1 MCNIVSFVFR
11 GSYKCLLFINHPKS
25 LFLCFIFELTFVM
38 ILRNNNHKIYI
49 MIKKHFLKEIEISGT
64 QSRGA
69 ANSSKE
75 VSKIQSWLNLYAFL
89 NPSKGTSTGIDGD
102 FGPATERAVKNY
114 QKANG
119 LTENGIVTQELFRK
133 MADPMIKAF
142 TQPVEGTGLR
152 ELVVNAAK
160 QHLVAGARELTI
172 KGEGNRGPWVR
183 AYMDGSEGRDQ
194 LWCMGFVQTI
204 LDQAT
209 SQVGGSFT
217 NIVKR
222 SFSCDAVAGEAQKR
236 GSFIGYTLVRNR
248 VYHVQP
254 GDIFLLQSSTNS
266 HDWVH
271 TGIVVESNGDVF
283 ETIEGN
289 TNADG
294 SENGYG
300 VLRRTRNFMKSKLDI
315 IRID

>member
-1 MCNIVSFVFR
+1 
-11 GSYKCLLFINHPKS
+11 
-25 LFLCFIFELTFVM
+25 
-38 ILRNNNHKIYI
+38 
-49 MIKKHFLKEIEISGT
+49 MIKNYFQREIEISGT

-102 FGPATERAVKNY
+102 FGPATEKAVRNY

-119 LTENGIVTQELFRK
+119 LREDGIVTQELFRR

-142 TQPVEGTGLR
+142 TQRVAGTGLR
-152 ELVVNAAK
+152 ELMVNAAK
-160 QHLVAGARELTI
+160 QHLIAGARELTI

-194 LWCMGFVQTI
+194 LWCMGFVQTV
-204 LDQAT
+204 LDQAI
-209 SQVGGSFT
+209 SQIGGNFT

-222 SFSCDAVAGEAQKR
+222 SFSCDTVAGEAQRR
-236 GSFIGYTLVRNR
+236 GNFIGYTLVRSHE
-248 VYHVQP
+248 YHVEP
-254 GDIFLLQSSTNS
+254 GDIFLLQSSANS
-266 HDWVH
+266 RDWTH
-271 TGIVVESNGDVF
+271 TGIIIESSGDVF